1 MAGSDNRIYHYNY
14 FNYQKNEFSN
24 LSIFQFEPDTFNLH
38 EWTFASGGIWNGSGW
53 VLQNATL
60 HQMSD
65 DGVNPE
71 VKSMPAIVTSGMD
84 RPEYFKDEVRTASQM
99 SYSELKA
106 YIDEL
111 QKKHFDVTSLTLDL
125 YRKLSFPLVSFI
137 MVLLGIPFS
146 FKTGRKG
153 AFYGIG
159 ICIGLGILYWSTF
172 ELFGKLGDINR
183 LSPMVAAWFPNL
195 IFGLGGT
202 WMMLRVKT

>member
-1 MAGSDNRIYHYNY
+1 MA
-14 FNYQKNEFSN
+14 
-24 LSIFQFEPDTFNLH
+24 
-38 EWTFASGGIWNGSGW
+38 
-53 VLQNATL
+53 
-60 HQMSD
+60 D
-65 DGVNPE
+65 DGVNSE
-71 VKSMPAIVTSGMD
+71 VQLIPSIVTSNMD
-84 RPEYFKDEVRTASQM
+84 RPGYFKDEVRTASQM
-99 SYSELKA
+99 SYGELKG

-125 YRKLSFPLVSFI
+125 YRKLSYPLVSFI
-137 MVLLGIPFS
+137 MVLIGIPFS

-183 LSPMVAAWFPNL
+183 LSPIVAAWFPNL

>member
-1 MAGSDNRIYHYNY
+1 N
-14 FNYQKNEFSN
+14 
-24 LSIFQFEPDTFNLH
+24 
-38 EWTFASGGIWNGSGW
+38 
-53 VLQNATL
+53 
-60 HQMSD
+60 
-65 DGVNPE
+65 
-71 VKSMPAIVTSGMD
+71 
-84 RPEYFKDEVRTASQM
+84 
-99 SYSELKA
+99 
-106 YIDEL
+106 
-111 QKKHFDVTSLTLDL
+111 
-125 YRKLSFPLVSFI
+125 RKLSYPLVSFI

-146 FKTGRKG
+146 FTTGRKG